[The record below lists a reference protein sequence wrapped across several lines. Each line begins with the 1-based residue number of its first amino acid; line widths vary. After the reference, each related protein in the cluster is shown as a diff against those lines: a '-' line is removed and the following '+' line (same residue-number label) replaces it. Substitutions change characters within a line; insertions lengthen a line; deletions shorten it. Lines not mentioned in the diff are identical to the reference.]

1 MQLYPTLLNAL
12 LPIAFRW
19 YTPLLSALNVILLT
33 AFKFSKAQ
41 PSIISNDAGKFKEV
55 IAVLPAFEFVLKASV
70 EISLSWVQRE
80 KSISA
85 KLTVSKK
92 ALRPILTNCS
102 GKDTFFKSVPVL
114 LVAVALKQPSSITLT
129 GYLLPSKSTTYSG
142 IVNTPSL
149 TSSSLESIDPK

>member
-55 IAVLPAFEFVLKASV
+55 RAKLPFVFVLKASV